1 MSDLSGLRNAS
12 VRSLVPDRGK
22 YATGGALVGLARIIE
37 ENTLRVLDDDHAVV
51 RVSLAADAASPM
63 RAPVATDD
71 APTHDPDRRWRSPS
85 PAFGIDETHFP
96 GSPPC
101 LLETWQLAYEGR
113 SVGVL
118 EVRAPAKVLRS
129 KRKALHALV
138 DVSGALLSTATR
150 AAKAEDEMQ
159 RTEEILSHAISSDTR
174 PEDAL
179 RSALQFCARE
189 LQTPIV
195 AWIRGPTSGDP
206 LLLDAFGLLTAEKAR
221 TLRRRIPIVT
231 PLELEPPAS
240 GHAVAARVAAMLGLE
255 AWPIVCRK
263 DALLVLC
270 GIPETSAQE
279 LQVIHALLEIMVT
292 LAVARAEAER
302 KSRRLDIALATA
314 VHELRGP
321 LAVSQRLFDV
331 LLERGSASS
340 DGWVDLLR
348 RSRDELSHLLSI
360 CDTFLRWDMAV
371 DPKETTR
378 ADVGKVLYEVVE
390 EADPDSAIQE
400 KIRVRFPEELR
411 AHANEQLL
419 RVAVVNL
426 VRNALDQSP
435 EDTLVDLTARRWGD
449 RVSIEVTDQGPG
461 IAPEEREGIFEP
473 FMRTKASRA
482 RGAAGA
488 GLGLFIARRLIEA
501 QRGSIEVQV
510 SQEGT
515 TFRVLIPAASEV
527 IASTSS
533 LHSTAPGP

>member
-1 MSDLSGLRNAS
+1 MSNLSGLKDAS
-12 VRSLVPDRGK
+12 VRSLVPHRGK
-22 YATGGALVGLARIIE
+22 NATGEALVGLARTIE

-51 RVSLAADAASPM
+51 QVLLPADAASPV
-63 RAPVATDD
+63 RASMATEDV
-71 APTHDPDRRWRSPS
+71 PTVDRDPRLWSPFPGFS
-85 PAFGIDETHFP
+85 ETQFP
-96 GSPPC
+96 GSSQC
-101 LLETWQLAYEGR
+101 LLQTWHLAYEGR

-150 AAKAEDEMQ
+150 AAKAEDAMQ

-174 PEDAL
+174 PEEVL
-179 RSALQFCARE
+179 RGTLQFCARV

-231 PLELEPPAS
+231 PHELEPPAS

-263 DALLVLC
+263 DALLLVC
-270 GIPETSAQE
+270 GTPETSARE

-292 LAVARAEAER
+292 LAVASAGAER

-314 VHELRGP
+314 VHELKGP
-321 LAVSQRLFDV
+321 LAVSQRLFDI

-340 DGWVDLLR
+340 DDWVDLLR

-360 CDTFLRWDMAV
+360 CDTFLRWDMAE
-371 DPKETTR
+371 DPKVTIR
-378 ADVGKVLYEVVE
+378 ADVGKVLHEVVA
-390 EADPDSAIQE
+390 EAHLDSAIQE
-400 KIRVRFPEELR
+400 KIRVGFPEDLR
-411 AHANEQLL
+411 AVADEQLL
-419 RVAVVNL
+419 RVAVVNM
-426 VRNALDQSP
+426 VRNALDHSP
-435 EDTLVDLTARRWGD
+435 EDAVVDLTADRWGD
-449 RVSIEVTDQGPG
+449 LVSIEVTDQGPG

-473 FMRTKASRA
+473 FMRSKASRA

-501 QRGSIEVQV
+501 QRGSIEVHV
-510 SQEGT
+510 TQEGT
-515 TFRVLIPAASEV
+515 TFRVLIPAAPEV

-533 LHSTAPGP
+533 LYSTASGS